1 MIINDNKKTSKNIQK
16 FYCKICDFS
25 CSKKGDFMRHIKT
38 IKHNDNQNGNNG
50 NEKTSKNICDLCGR
64 YYKYLSG
71 LSRLK
76 QSCFIQSYKSNN

>member
-16 FYCKICDFS
+16 FYCEICDFS

-50 NEKTSKNICDLCGR
+50 NEKTSKDINSLV
-64 YYKYLSG
+64 LSNQINQIIIFQVIHQMITK
-71 LSRLK
+71 LIR
-76 QSCFIQSYKSNN
+76 I